1 MYSSVLHGHVHHPG
15 RVHVT
20 QFYSC
25 VSLSPL
31 HSVLLSYHYQY
42 QTVHD
47 TQSYS
52 RSHISLSPLHSVSFS
67 YHYDYQSQTVHDTQ
81 SYSQS
86 HISVSTSQTYSYIS
100 LTSFKS
106 QLFKLPFS
114 SLSFFLE
121 GGGGGVMGYV
131 LQLGKRAHK

>member
-1 MYSSVLHGHVHHPG
+1 MYSCVHHVH
-15 RVHVT
+15 VHQPEKVHFT
-20 QFYSC
+20 QFYSRI
-25 VSLSPL
+25 SLSPL
-31 HSVLLSYHYQY
+31 HSVLLSYHYQD

-52 RSHISLSPLHSVSFS
+52 RSHISLSPLHSVLLS

-86 HISVSTSQTYSYIS
+86 HISVSTSQTYSYVS
-100 LTSFKS
+100 LTSFESSLKS

-114 SLSFFLE
+114 SLSVFFFFFFFFGWV
-121 GGGGGVMGYV
+121 GGG
-131 LQLGKRAHK
+131 